1 MKTIRAFIAVPL
13 SAAIKTLLQQMQ
25 ERLANPGL
33 QVLWVRPDTMH
44 LTVKF
49 LGETAEALIP
59 QIIEALRGAA
69 AEVPAFTLTLT
80 EVGAFPNLNYP
91 RVLWVGWKNESA
103 SLATLHAR
111 LEERLAAL
119 GIERDARPFAPHLTL
134 GRVKSV
140 QRKGSLLRQVHAA
153 QQGFHAEVHVD
164 SCALFRSELNP
175 TGAIHTL
182 VENVAL
188 LGSN

>member
-1 MKTIRAFIAVPL
+1 MRTIRAFIAVPL
-13 SAAIKTLLQQMQ
+13 STAVKELLQQVQ

-33 QVLWVRPDTMH
+33 HVVWVRPDTMH
-44 LTVKF
+44 LTLKF

-59 QIIEALRGAA
+59 KIIEALREAA
-69 AEVPAFTLTLT
+69 AEAPAFTLTLT

-103 SLATLHAR
+103 LMAALHAR
-111 LEERLAAL
+111 LEERLEAL
-119 GIERDARPFAPHLTL
+119 GIERESRPFAPHLTL
-134 GRVKSV
+134 GRVKAV
-140 QRKGSLLRQVHAA
+140 RRKGSLLRQVHAA
-153 QQGFHAEVHVD
+153 QHGLHAEVQVD

-182 VENVAL
+182 LESVAL
-188 LGSN
+188 RGSS